1 MSLELSIQTKSIG
14 CTVIMKALEMNRV
27 DYKIIKNR
35 RVHDNAL
42 GKLLSVNKEEE
53 VVSKECMH
61 AC

>member
-1 MSLELSIQTKSIG
+1 
-14 CTVIMKALEMNRV
+14 MKALEMNRV